1 MQENERKRSVSRQG
15 SAKKMFDLSS
25 VPTPTTDAEKIQ
37 SIKNCVESF
46 QNAPGLHG
54 GTLPVATFKPSM
66 AAPVINPTADSLAS
80 APLPD
85 DLQAVIESWPTLPK
99 NIRAAVVALV
109 GVNSEAPS
117 K

>member
-1 MQENERKRSVSRQG
+1 
-15 SAKKMFDLSS
+15 
-25 VPTPTTDAEKIQ
+25 
-37 SIKNCVESF
+37 
-46 QNAPGLHG
+46 
-54 GTLPVATFKPSM
+54 M